1 MLAENFPIQ
10 VMLTNEP
17 FDNSKT
23 YIYDLEE
30 GMRNKP
36 RKALWTSSLH
46 LDRDGFLSDWEMW
59 CDAESFGVWTHAVVF
74 IPKTKL
80 NILDI
85 TGSDDDPWYVELLD
99 QFPEFVRKNRYR
111 DDTVLDIKLD
121 FCELRNAGYD
131 GVRIEDARSDILGNW
146 FCCWDCESTVWLN
159 SNFYT
164 MYRGGTID
172 EIHKWAN
179 RQRTV
184 LAKIQREGS
193 KARNRG

>member
-1 MLAENFPIQ
+1 MLVENFPLQ

-17 FDNSKT
+17 FNISKMH
-23 YIYDLEE
+23 ICDLEE

-59 CDAESFGVWTHAVVF
+59 CDAESFGVWTHAAVF
-74 IPKTKL
+74 IPKTNLNVISITSSKEDPQYEELKL
-80 NILDI
+80 KFPHFLEKKESRYDDSIHVRFDYGEL
-85 TGSDDDPWYVELLD
+85 SDE
-99 QFPEFVRKNRYR
+99 
-111 DDTVLDIKLD
+111 
-121 FCELRNAGYD
+121 GYD
-131 GVRIEDARSDILGNW
+131 GVHIEDPRSESTGPSFSI
-146 FCCWDCESTVWLN
+146 WDCESTVWLN
-159 SNFYT
+159 TDFYSS
-164 MYRGGTID
+164 YRGGTID
-172 EIHKWAN
+172 EIHEWVD